1 MNASERGTVDPSWAI
16 VILLAVLIICMAVT
30 EVLTTKYADTP
41 HKDCIEN
48 GTAIIEGKRY
58 ICVPYEVPEAALPE

>member
-1 MNASERGTVDPSWAI
+1 MNASERGNVNPTNALFLMVG
-16 VILLAVLIICMAVT
+16 VVVVAVAVT
-30 EVLTTKYADTP
+30 DALKTKYADTP

-58 ICVPYEVPEAALPE
+58 ICVPYEVQEAALPE

>member
-1 MNASERGTVDPSWAI
+1 MNASERGNVDPANATL
-16 VILLAVLIICMAVT
+16 LLAGVVLVAIMVSDVFKA
-30 EVLTTKYADTP
+30 KYADTP